1 MIGTLR
7 CLENILGCI
16 LDIKILLGKKK
27 KTLKL
32 ANQDLQCNK
41 STQGQERQAPVLDQ
55 GLFRCILIITLFECT
70 KQ

>member
-7 CLENILGCI
+7 CLENILGCT
-16 LDIKILLGKKK
+16 LDIKILVGKK

-32 ANQDLQCNK
+32 VHRDLQCNK

-55 GLFRCILIITLFECT
+55 GLLRCILIITLFECT